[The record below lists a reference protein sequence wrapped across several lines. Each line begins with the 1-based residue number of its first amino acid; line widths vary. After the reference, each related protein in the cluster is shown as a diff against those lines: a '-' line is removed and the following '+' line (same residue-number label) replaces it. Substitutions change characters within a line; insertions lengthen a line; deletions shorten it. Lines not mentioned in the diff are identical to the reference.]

1 VDFRV
6 LGPLCV
12 VDGDRTVALGTTKE
26 AALLTILLVHADEPV
41 SAARLIDE
49 LWRGTPPPG
58 AAATLQGYVRNLR
71 RILEPDRPA
80 GAPSELL
87 VTRRPGYALVVGP
100 DGSDVRRFERLAGE
114 GRSALSRGDPAG
126 ADALLREALAL
137 WRGTPFGDLAGEPFA
152 RADAARLEER
162 RLVAIEDRVEAGLRL
177 GHHGPVVAELEGL
190 VTEYPFREAL
200 WGQLMLALY
209 RSGRQADALRT
220 FARLRS
226 ILGEELGIEPGTP
239 LRDLEEA
246 ILLQKPDLDWRPHPP
261 SRAPA
266 VQAVTVRAPLPAV
279 LALDTEPLVGRR
291 ADLDWLDVL
300 WARACDGEAQCAA
313 LAGPHG
319 IGKSRLAAEFARR
332 VHERGTHVSTGWP
345 SSRDAAVP
353 LLVVLNGADPAALGL
368 DAPDGQVMLL
378 VTSLCPPEGPPAGTQ
393 LQVRNLGGL
402 GVDDVAAMLT
412 AEGPV
417 TAELVAA
424 VHAETAGV
432 PARVV
437 EMARAMRERDAA
449 ERLERALARAAEAA
463 GERRA
468 ADDVIVDSVLR
479 RAWLAPAAGT
489 DGACPYKGLEA
500 FTADDAALF
509 FGRERLVATLVARLA
524 VHRFVGVVGASG
536 SGKSSVVNGGLLPAL
551 AAGALPGSEQ
561 WKSVVCTPGTDPP
574 DIIAMAR
581 AGARVVVVDQ
591 LEELVTQCR
600 DRLAREGFLS
610 SLAAAVG
617 DTERTVSV
625 VAVVRADYYG
635 ALAEHEDLARLFE
648 TSQVLVGALSE
659 TELTRAITAPA
670 ARVGLAVEDG
680 LVDAVCAD
688 AGGEPGALPLVS
700 TALVETWAR
709 RDNATLTLAAYLDA
723 GGVRG
728 ALARSAEQ
736 VYAGFDAA
744 ERAAARRLFLRLA
757 EPGEGSDD
765 VRRRAP
771 RDELEPGGVLDTL
784 VARRLLV
791 ANDGYVEVAHEALL
805 REWPRLREWL
815 VEDREGRR
823 LHRQLGE
830 ASIHWDGE
838 GRDPAG
844 LYRGTRLDGAL
855 DWSATHAEDLNS
867 LEHAFLG
874 ASRAAHDAQLRRAH
888 RLTAGLTV
896 LLVVALFAGGVAL
909 VQRHNAS
916 RQAARAGVATRQ
928 AQVSRLV
935 AAARLLPPDQTDVA
949 LLLGVEGRRFEP
961 SVATEG
967 ALEAALAHVPP
978 GLEQVLRLS
987 SPTSNYADLSRD
999 SRRLAAPD
1007 EHGGVEI
1014 WDLAG
1019 GRLLRTLSGPA
1030 APLYLALFNA
1040 DASLVVDTRS
1050 DGMARVWDVASGR
1063 QLGAP
1068 LPVGG
1073 SMGYAEFVD
1082 AHGAR
1087 LLTATVTNPTATTT
1101 EGRVVFWDRQDP
1113 QHPRPVGQPFTV
1125 PMPPGGQSLP
1135 AETSPDGR
1143 VLVVS
1148 GGTTTTEL
1156 WDVASHRK
1164 LLQLPGN
1171 WGGFTPDGATVATL
1185 EGDHI
1190 SLWDPRTGVRRGAPF
1205 PDLPVAPLAGPN
1217 FSPDGRLVAIR
1228 GLNDGRVWV
1237 FDVAARRQVAA
1248 LTLGPGGF
1256 PVAFLPDDR
1265 LVTAAGALVEVWRL
1279 GVAVPPMGVALGPP
1293 GFVEAAFAA
1302 GGTEVDTFGGDPAHH
1317 RMLRWD
1323 GVTGAARGRL
1333 LDARA
1338 QPPAPSFLMAP
1349 SPVGTAVAVGGQDGR
1364 VHLWDRAT
1372 GEEVAVLDGH
1382 RGGELW
1388 AEWGPAGDR
1397 IATAGASQTVLMWD
1411 VSDLRHPVRS
1421 GPPLVAP
1428 GGPRPPVS
1436 DWANGL
1442 PWVSPGFSHDG
1453 RFIALVDH
1461 LPGRVTLFDRATGA
1475 AKWSVGFPNPS
1486 ATSPDVFWAAFS
1498 PDDKVL
1504 AVTFSADPNLGK
1516 FTVTLLDAA
1525 SGRRLRPLLR
1535 TGSGEGLA
1543 FLDGGRVIVTTG
1555 GSSGSQVAQLWD
1567 VATLQPIGDS
1577 LPAGALGGAFAT
1589 VGWGAPVDASPDGTR
1604 FVTDGVGPTQG
1615 PVLWDAEP
1623 SDWATTACRIAGR
1636 NLTRAE
1642 WNEYFQGRP
1651 YHVTCPQWPPGT

>member
-1 VDFRV
+1 
-6 LGPLCV
+6 LCV

-26 AALLTILLVHADEPV
+26 AALLTVLLVHADEAV

-49 LWRGTPPPG
+49 LWAGTPPPG

-71 RILEPDRPA
+71 RVLEPDRPA

-100 DGSDVRRFERLAGE
+100 DGSDARRFERLAGE
-114 GRSALSRGDPAG
+114 GRSALLGGDPAR
-126 ADALLREALAL
+126 ADAVLREALAL
-137 WRGTPFGDLAGEPFA
+137 WRGPAHGDLAAEPFA
-152 RADAARLEER
+152 RAEAARLEER

-261 SRAPA
+261 SPPPA
-266 VQAVTVRAPLPAV
+266 VHAVTFRAPLPAV

-291 ADLDWLDVL
+291 ADLDWLEVL
-300 WARACDGEAQCAA
+300 WARACDGDPQCAA
-313 LAGPHG
+313 LVGPHG

-332 VHERGTHVSTGWP
+332 VHALGAHVSTQWP
-345 SSRDAAVP
+345 SSRDAAAP
-353 LLVVLNGADPAALGL
+353 LLVVLDGAGPTAL

-378 VTSLCPPEGPPAGTQ
+378 VTSPCPPDGPPVGTQ
-393 LQVRNLGGL
+393 LEVRHLGGL
-402 GVDDVAAMLT
+402 GVEDVAAILA

-417 TAELVAA
+417 TTELVTA

-432 PARVV
+432 PTRVV
-437 EMARAMRERDAA
+437 EMARAIRERDAA
-449 ERLERALARAAEAA
+449 ERLERALARAAEAS
-463 GERRA
+463 GERRT
-468 ADDVIVDSVLR
+468 ADAVIVGSVLR
-479 RAWLAPAAGT
+479 RAGRAPAGAI

-524 VHRFVGVVGASG
+524 VDRFVGVVGASG
-536 SGKSSVVNGGLLPAL
+536 SGKSSVVNGGVLPAL

-561 WKSVVCTPGTDPP
+561 WKSVACTPGAEPP
-574 DIIAMAR
+574 DIAAMAR

-600 DRLAREGFLS
+600 DPWAREAFVG

-617 DTERTVSV
+617 DPERAVSV
-625 VAVVRADYYG
+625 VAVVRADYYE

-659 TELTRAITAPA
+659 AELMRAITAPA
-670 ARVGLAVEDG
+670 ARVGLVVEDG

-709 RDNATLTLAAYLDA
+709 REEATLTLAAYLDA

-736 VYAGFDAA
+736 VHAGFDAG

-771 RDELEPGGVLDTL
+771 RDELEPGRVLDTL
-784 VARRLLV
+784 VARRLVV

-830 ASIHWDGE
+830 ASTHWDGE

-855 DWSATHAEDLNS
+855 EWSATHAGDLNP
-867 LEHAFLG
+867 LEQAFLG
-874 ASRAAHDAQLRRAH
+874 ASRAAHDAELRRARRTARRLR

-896 LLVVALFAGGVAL
+896 LLVVALLAGGLAL

-916 RQAARAGVATRQ
+916 RQAARAEVATRQ
-928 AQVSRLV
+928 AQASRLV
-935 AAARLLPPDQTDVA
+935 TAARLLPPDQADVA

-987 SPTSNYADLSRD
+987 SPTANYADLSRD
-999 SRRLAAPD
+999 SRRLAVPN
-1007 EHGGVEI
+1007 EHGGVDI

-1030 APLYLALFNA
+1030 APLFVALFNA
-1040 DASLVVDTRS
+1040 DASLVVDGRG

-1068 LPVGG
+1068 LPTGG
-1073 SMGYAEFVD
+1073 SSGYARFVD

-1087 LLTATVTNPTATTT
+1087 LFTATVTNPTATTT

-1113 QHPRPVGQPFTV
+1113 QHPRPVGPPFIV

-1135 AETSPDGR
+1135 AGTSPDGR
-1143 VLVVS
+1143 ILVVS

-1156 WDVASHRK
+1156 WDIASHRK

-1205 PDLPVAPLAGPN
+1205 PDLPVAPLAGPI
-1217 FSPDGRLVAIR
+1217 FSPDGRLFAIR
-1228 GLNDGRVWV
+1228 DLNDGGRVWV
-1237 FDVAARRQVAA
+1237 FDVASRRQVET
-1248 LTLGPGGF
+1248 LTLSPGGF

-1279 GVAVPPMGVALGPP
+1279 GVAVPPMGVALGPT
-1293 GFVEAAFAA
+1293 GSVEAFFAA
-1302 GGTEVDTFGGDPAHH
+1302 GGTEVDTWGDPS
-1317 RMLRWD
+1317 RPMLRWD
-1323 GVTGAARGRL
+1323 GVTGAAKGRL

-1338 QPPAPSFLMAP
+1338 QPPTPFFMAP
-1349 SPVGTAVAVGGQDGR
+1349 SPAGTAVAVGGQDGR

-1382 RGGELW
+1382 QGGVPSATW
-1388 AEWGPAGDR
+1388 SPAGDR
-1397 IATAGASQTVLMWD
+1397 IATAGASQSVLVWD
-1411 VSDLRHPVRS
+1411 VSDLRHPVLS

-1428 GGPRPPVS
+1428 GGPLPPVS
-1436 DWANGL
+1436 NWESGL

-1453 RFIALVDH
+1453 RLVAIGGR

-1475 AKWSVGFPNPS
+1475 AKWSVGFPNAS
-1486 ATSPDVFWAAFS
+1486 KTSPNIFWGAFS

-1504 AVTFSADPNLGK
+1504 AVLSSADPNLSN
-1516 FTVTLLDAA
+1516 FTVTLLDVA
-1525 SGRRLRPLLR
+1525 SGRRQRPLLR
-1535 TGSGEGLA
+1535 SGSGLGLA
-1543 FLDGGRVIVTTG
+1543 FLEGGRVLVTTG
-1555 GSSGSQVAQLWD
+1555 GLRGSQVAQLWD
-1567 VATLQPIGDS
+1567 MATLQPIGDP
-1577 LPAGALGGAFAT
+1577 LPAGALGGVWAT
-1589 VGWGAPVDASPDGTR
+1589 AGWGAPVDASPDGTR
-1604 FVTDGVGPTQG
+1604 FVTQGVGPTDG
-1615 PVLWDAEP
+1615 PVLWDADP
-1623 SDWATTACRIAGR
+1623 ADWAATACRIAGR

-1642 WNEYFQGRP
+1642 WDQYFQGRP
-1651 YHVTCPQWPPGT
+1651 YHATCPQWPAGT

>member
-1 VDFRV
+1 
-6 LGPLCV
+6 V

-26 AALLTILLVHADEPV
+26 AALLTILLVHADEAV
-41 SAARLIDE
+41 NAARLIDE
-49 LWRGTPPPG
+49 LWAGTPPPG

-80 GAPSELL
+80 GTPSEFL

-100 DGSDVRRFERLAGE
+100 DGSDARRFERLAGE
-114 GRSALSRGDPAG
+114 GRSALSRGDPAR
-126 ADALLREALAL
+126 ADAVLREALAL
-137 WRGTPFGDLAGEPFA
+137 WRGPAHGDLAAEPFA
-152 RADAARLEER
+152 CAEATRLEER
-162 RLVAIEDRVEAGLRL
+162 HMVAIEDRVEAGLRL
-177 GHHGPVVAELEGL
+177 GHHAPIVAELEGL

-209 RSGRQADALRT
+209 RSGRQADALRA

-239 LRDLEEA
+239 LRALEEA

-261 SRAPA
+261 SPAPA
-266 VQAVTVRAPLPAV
+266 VHAVTVRAPLPAV

-291 ADLDWLDVL
+291 ADLDWLEVL
-300 WARACDGEAQCAA
+300 WARACDGEPQCAA
-313 LAGPHG
+313 LVGPHG

-332 VHERGTHVSTGWP
+332 VHARGAHVGTQWP
-345 SSRDAAVP
+345 SSRDAATP
-353 LLVVLNGADPAALGL
+353 LLVVLDGAGPAAL

-378 VTSLCPPEGPPAGTQ
+378 VTSPSPRDGPPVGTQ
-393 LQVRNLGGL
+393 LEVRRLGGL
-402 GVDDVAAMLT
+402 GVDDVAAMLA

-437 EMARAMRERDAA
+437 EMARALRQRDAA
-449 ERLERALARAAEAA
+449 ERLERALAKAAEAA

-468 ADDVIVDSVLR
+468 ADDVIVGSVLR
-479 RAWLAPAAGT
+479 RAGRAPAAGI

-500 FTADDAALF
+500 FSADDAALF

-524 VHRFVGVVGASG
+524 VDRFVGVVGPSG

-561 WKSVVCTPGTDPP
+561 WTSVVCTPGAEPP
-574 DIIAMAR
+574 DIVALAR

-600 DRLAREGFLS
+600 DPSAREAFVG

-617 DTERTVSV
+617 DPERTVSV

-648 TSQVLVGALSE
+648 TSQVLVGAMSE
-659 TELTRAITAPA
+659 TELMRAITAPA

-709 RDNATLTLAAYLDA
+709 REHATLTLAAYLDA

-736 VYAGFDAA
+736 VYAGFDPA
-744 ERAAARRLFLRLA
+744 ERTTARRLFLRLA

-771 RDELEPGGVLDTL
+771 RDELEPGRVLDTL

-830 ASIHWDGE
+830 ASTHWDGE

-844 LYRGTRLDGAL
+844 LYRGARLDGAL
-855 DWSATHAEDLNS
+855 EWSATHAEDLNQ
-867 LEHAFLG
+867 LEHTFLG
-874 ASRAAHDAQLRRAH
+874 ASREAHDAELRRARRTARRLR
-888 RLTAGLTV
+888 RLTAGLMV
-896 LLVVALFAGGVAL
+896 LLVVAVLAGGLAL
-909 VQRHNAS
+909 VQRHNAT

-928 AQVSRLV
+928 AQASRLV
-935 AAARLLPPDQTDVA
+935 TAARLLPSDQADVA
-949 LLLGVEGRRFEP
+949 LLLGVEGRRLEP

-967 ALEAALAHVPP
+967 ALEAALAHIPP
-978 GLEQVLRLS
+978 GLEQVLRLT
-987 SPTSNYADLSRD
+987 SPASVYADLSRD
-999 SRRLAAPD
+999 GRRLAAPN
-1007 EHGGVEI
+1007 EHGGVDI

-1030 APLYLALFNA
+1030 APPYLALFNA
-1040 DASLVVDTRS
+1040 DASLVIDTRA
-1050 DGMARVWDVASGR
+1050 DGMARVWDVATGR

-1073 SMGYAEFVD
+1073 TIGYVASFVD
-1082 AHGAR
+1082 ARGAR
-1087 LLTATVTNPTATTT
+1087 VLTSTVTSPTATTG
-1101 EGRVVFWDRQDP
+1101 EGQVVLWDRQDP
-1113 QHPRPVGQPFTV
+1113 DHPRPVGQPFIV
-1125 PMPPGGQSLP
+1125 PMPSGGISLP
-1135 AETSPDGR
+1135 ATTSPDGR
-1143 VLVVS
+1143 VLAVS
-1148 GGTTTTEL
+1148 GGATTQML
-1156 WDVASHRK
+1156 DVASHRQ
-1164 LLQLPGN
+1164 LLQLPGA
-1171 WGGFTPDGATVATL
+1171 WGGFTPDGASFATV

-1190 SLWDPRTGVRRGAPF
+1190 SLWDPRTGVHQGAPF
-1205 PDLPVAPLAGPN
+1205 PDLPVAPPLGIPT
-1217 FSPDGRLVAIR
+1217 FSRDGRLVAIQ
-1228 GLNDGRVWV
+1228 NADGRVWV
-1237 FDVAARRQVAA
+1237 FDVASRRQVAT
-1248 LTLGPGGF
+1248 LTLARGGF

-1279 GVAVPPMGVALGPP
+1279 GVTVPPMGVELGPP
-1293 GFVEAAFAA
+1293 PAVGAAVAADFAA
-1302 GGTEVDTFGGDPAHH
+1302 GGSEVDTWTLFDPSHP
-1317 RMLRWD
+1317 MLRWD
-1323 GVTGAARGRL
+1323 GATGAAKGRL

-1338 QPPAPSFLMAP
+1338 QPWRAPMSVAP
-1349 SPVGTAVAVGGQDGR
+1349 SPEGTAVAVVGQDGR
-1364 VHLWDRAT
+1364 VHLWEGAT

-1382 RGGELW
+1382 RGGEREAHW
-1388 AEWGPAGDR
+1388 DPAGDR
-1397 IATAGASQTVLMWD
+1397 IATVGASQSVLVWD
-1411 VSDLRHPVRS
+1411 VADLRHPVLS

-1428 GGPRPPVS
+1428 GGPPPQGSIVPS
-1436 DWANGL
+1436 GF
-1442 PWVSPGFSHDG
+1442 PWLIPSFSHDG
-1453 RFIALVDH
+1453 RLVAVDDV

-1475 AKWSVGFPNPS
+1475 VKWSVGFPAPS
-1486 ATSPDVFWAAFS
+1486 VLDANVFEAKFA

-1504 AVTFSADPNLGK
+1504 AVETSADPVRSNWA
-1516 FTVTLLDAA
+1516 VTLLDVA
-1525 SGRRLRPLLR
+1525 SGRQLRPLLP
-1535 TGSGEGLA
+1535 TGSGQGLA
-1543 FLDGGRVIVTTG
+1543 FLEGGRVLVTTS
-1555 GSSGSQVAQLWD
+1555 GSTGSQVALLWN
-1567 VATLQPIGDS
+1567 VATLQPIGDP
-1577 LPAGALGGAFAT
+1577 LPAGALGSLSAGRGAFL
-1589 VGWGAPVDASPDGTR
+1589 GASPDGKR
-1604 FVTDGVGPTQG
+1604 FVTWGVGATLG
-1615 PVLWDAEP
+1615 PVLWDADP
-1623 SDWATTACRIAGR
+1623 ADWAATACRIAGR
-1636 NLTRAE
+1636 NLSRAE
-1642 WNEYFQGRP
+1642 WDQYFQGRP
-1651 YHVTCPQWPPGT
+1651 HHVTCPQWPPGT